1 MQVCKKFILGTV
13 FCLSVVLNT
22 TAQEDGSKQWDK
34 NDLFAFHLN
43 NSNTITTSTWN
54 EDSVSFPTP
63 FTRQLTIENRPEYIF
78 PTNSFLRGENEK
90 QDPIRNAFSVHMK
103 YSFQSYPNSYTDRI
117 YGRFY
122 QGIGLAR
129 YFFGNKKEL
138 GNPLVI
144 YLFQGGRIRQFASF
158 LSLNYEWNIGL
169 SFGWNPYDSENNPNN
184 RVIGS
189 KTNAYVSTDLYLNWT
204 LSPKLDLT
212 SGITLTHFSN
222 GNTKYP
228 NNGLNTTGGKLGL
241 VYNFNRND
249 NWETKEDLPP
259 IKEFPRHM
267 SFDLV
272 FFGSGC
278 RTGVDF
284 KDGKLASPELY
295 PVLGF
300 YFAPMYNTGYK
311 FRAGISID
319 GTYNG
324 SANIYTH
331 DYLAGSQQKFFDPPI
346 EEQLAIGISARA
358 DYVMPYFT
366 VSLGVGKNIIHG
378 GGDMN
383 IYYQSLALKI
393 ELTRNSYLNIGY
405 SLQDFHN
412 PNFLMLGIG
421 FRFNNKYPS
430 FYR

>member
-13 FCLSVVLNT
+13 FCLSVILNT
-22 TAQEDGSKQWDK
+22 TAQNDGNRLGIENNISKIQ
-34 NDLFAFHLN
+34 NL
-43 NSNTITTSTWN
+43 
-54 EDSVSFPTP
+54 DSSLYSTP
-63 FTRQLTIENRPEYIF
+63 FIHQLTFENRPEYIF

-90 QDPIRNAFSVHMK
+90 HEPIKNAFSMHMK

-117 YGRFY
+117 YGRPN

-138 GNPLVI
+138 GNPFVF
-144 YLFQGGRIRQFASF
+144 YLFQGGRIKQFASF

-169 SFGWNPYDSENNPNN
+169 SFGWNPYNSENNPYN

-228 NNGLNTTGGKLGL
+228 NNGLNTTGGKIGL
-241 VYNFNRND
+241 VYNFNKKRRHA
-249 NWETKEDLPP
+249 ETKEDLPP

-284 KDGKLASPELY
+284 KNGKLASPELY

-300 YFAPMYNTGYK
+300 YFAPMYNIGYK

-331 DYLAGSQQKFFDPPI
+331 DYLAGTQQEFFKPPF

-366 VSLGVGKNIIHG
+366 VSLGVGKNIIHE

-393 ELTRNSYLNIGY
+393 ELTRKSFLNIGY
-405 SLQDFHN
+405 SLRDFHN

-421 FRFNNKYPS
+421 FRFNNKYPI
-430 FYR
+430 FLN